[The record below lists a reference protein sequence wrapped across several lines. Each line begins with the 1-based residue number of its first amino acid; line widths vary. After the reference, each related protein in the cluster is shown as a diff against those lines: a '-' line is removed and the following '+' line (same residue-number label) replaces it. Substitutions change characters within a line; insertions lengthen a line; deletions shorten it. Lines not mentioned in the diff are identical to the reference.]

1 MSSLRDALGGRVT
14 GVRAYGELDVCEG
27 RMNRDEKPGRAED
40 VGLVLDGGTN
50 LRDAGVCVQI
60 LVVT

>member
-1 MSSLRDALGGRVT
+1 
-14 GVRAYGELDVCEG
+14 
-27 RMNRDEKPGRAED
+27 MNRDEKPGRAED